1 MTPMARTVFVQEST
15 PEPATLRATHGSIL
29 VVDHDRG
36 ARDTVVAMV
45 SRPGITVRTASTGAE
60 ALALAPR
67 VQVDLVLCELV
78 LPDMGGLD
86 LSAGLRRAGT
96 RAWIIFFGT
105 DVSIH
110 TAVEAM
116 RTGALTVLEKPVD
129 PDMLKATVF
138 GALARPDRPSS
149 SRAAPAYDKP
159 PRPVADRWASYV
171 WKACGSLTD
180 LKTLGDW
187 ARFIGM
193 SYSSLCETCRLLD
206 IQPQE
211 ARDLTR
217 VLRAVVQAS
226 LQDCRPEVLLDVG
239 DRRTLNNLL
248 RRSGLTRGAA
258 LSAVEL
264 LDRQTFIAADNE
276 GLIALR
282 ALIERAVA
290 DR

>member
-1 MTPMARTVFVQEST
+1 MARTVTVQESAG
-15 PEPATLRATHGSIL
+15 EPAVPRAMFGSIL

-36 ARDTVVAMV
+36 ARDTMVATL
-45 SRPGITVRTASTGAE
+45 SRPGITARTASSGAE
-60 ALALAPR
+60 ALVLAPR
-67 VQVDLVLCELV
+67 VHVDLVLCELA
-78 LPDMGGLD
+78 LPDMSGLD
-86 LSAGLRRAGT
+86 LAAGLRRAGT
-96 RAWIIFFGT
+96 QAWIIFLGT
-105 DVSIH
+105 DVAIH

-116 RTGALTVLEKPVD
+116 RSGALTVLEKPVD
-129 PDMLKATVF
+129 AETLKATVF
-138 GALARPDRPSS
+138 GALARPDRPSPRRPVS
-149 SRAAPAYDKP
+149 AHGKP

-239 DRRTLNNLL
+239 DRRTLHNLL
-248 RRSGLTRGAA
+248 RRSGLARGAA
-258 LSAVEL
+258 SLSAVEL
-264 LDRQTFIAADNE
+264 LDRQTFISADNE
-276 GLIALR
+276 GIIALR
-282 ALIERAVA
+282 ALIQRAVA
-290 DR
+290 DL